1 MSTSIPATPSQATRL
16 LQAGV
21 LLLEAEAWDLALAA
35 LDRATSPD
43 APLPHLE
50 YARATAL
57 ARLGRPAEAADALLK
72 EIRAGQAHADSFRF
86 FLAMAAAIPVF
97 AQLPPEA
104 LTRRVLAALD
114 SAVGESGAMDPVH
127 LARLS
132 ELVVFLLNDQ
142 GRLANAFAALADDE
156 ARASLLL
163 IVDTHARHPEQS
175 CAFSLTMAPGQE
187 HEAARSLA
195 AFLDVL
201 GLASRPT
208 MTGLRSLPVAPGP
221 VPGSFVD
228 ALAREIA
235 HDQTVWLEDNF
246 DELHLGA
253 YVADRHREDLVGPR
267 PTDQHALPIDLAL
280 RYDDLEDFYARLA
293 DEPSRQW
300 LVKLFA
306 YRALGFRRVR
316 LPRNTP
322 AYAQGIA
329 LASSWAQP
337 GTALPIRFEGLS
349 LPLMDLAPAG
359 IPMRLHASGA
369 GLACVVVQRQYEYNQ
384 DGVHVAAAEGDVV
397 IDAGA
402 CWGDTTLYFADRVGS
417 RGRVLAAEFIPSN
430 LEILRKN
437 VALNRPATDM
447 IDIIEHPLWRTS
459 GKRLWYVDWGPGS
472 RVADDP
478 ARFRADGECT
488 TLSIDDLVRERGVAK
503 VDFIKMDIE
512 GAECDALAGAREVL
526 QRYRPKLA
534 ISLYHRPSDF
544 VTIPRYLDSLG
555 MNYRFYLDHH
565 TLYLNESVLFAVPE
579 GR

>member
-1 MSTSIPATPSQATRL
+1 MSTPTPATPRQGPLL

-21 LLLEAEAWDLALAA
+21 LLLEAQAWDLALAA

-50 YARATAL
+50 FARATAL

-72 EIRAGQAHADSFRF
+72 EFRAGQAHNDSFRF
-86 FLAMAAAIPVF
+86 FLAMAAATPVF
-97 AQLPPEA
+97 AQLPPDS
-104 LTRRVLAALD
+104 LTVRVHAVLD
-114 SAVGESGAMDPVH
+114 SAIAGSTAMEAGH
-127 LARLS
+127 LGRLA
-132 ELVVFLLNDQ
+132 ELVVFLLNDH
-142 GRLANAFAALADDE
+142 GRLDSAFSALADDQ
-156 ARASLLL
+156 ARSSLLA
-163 IVDTHARHPEQS
+163 IVDTYTRHPGQPP
-175 CAFSLTMAPGQE
+175 AFSLSMKPGQE
-187 HEAARSLA
+187 PAAARSLA
-195 AFLDVL
+195 SLLDVL
-201 GLASRPT
+201 GIASRPT
-208 MTGLRSLPVAPGP
+208 LTGLRSVHGAPDP
-221 VPGSFVD
+221 APGSFVD

-235 HDQTVWLEDNF
+235 HDQTVWLEDNY
-246 DELHLGA
+246 DELHLGP

-267 PTDQHALPIDLAL
+267 PTDQHAPPIDLAL
-280 RYDDLEDFYARLA
+280 RFDDLEDFYARLA

-306 YRALGFRRVR
+306 FRALGFRRVR

-322 AYAQGIA
+322 AYAEGIA
-329 LASSWAQP
+329 LASSWKQP

-359 IPMRLHASGA
+359 IPMRFHASGP
-369 GLACVVVQRQYEYNQ
+369 GLACVVIQRQYEYNQ
-384 DGVHVAAAEGDVV
+384 GGVQIAASKGDVV

-417 RGRVLAAEFIPSN
+417 QGRVLSAEFIPSN
-430 LEILRKN
+430 LEVLQKN
-437 VALNRPATDM
+437 IALNRPATDV
-447 IDIIEHPLWRTS
+447 IDIVEHPLWRTS

-472 RVADDP
+472 RVTDDP
-478 ARFRADGECT
+478 ARFNADGECT
-488 TLSIDDLVRERGVAK
+488 TLSIDDLARERRVSK

-512 GAECDALAGAREVL
+512 GAEYDALAGAQDVL
-526 QRYRPKLA
+526 QRFRPRLA

-555 MNYRFYLDHH
+555 LNYRFYLDHH
-565 TLYLNESVLFAVPE
+565 TLYINESVLFAIPE